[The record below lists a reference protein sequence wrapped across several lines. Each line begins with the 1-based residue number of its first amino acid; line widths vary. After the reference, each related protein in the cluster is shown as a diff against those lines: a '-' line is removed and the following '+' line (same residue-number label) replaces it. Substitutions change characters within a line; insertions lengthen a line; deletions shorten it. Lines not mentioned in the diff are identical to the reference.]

1 MSELADYYRLRD
13 KDLLSGSVAIVEGHT
28 LVRRL
33 LGMGLVP
40 RSLLCV
46 RGQEDIYAP
55 LLPSGCPIYS
65 MDHEEIRELIGYKFH
80 RGVLAAVDRPTIRP
94 LAASRA
100 NITANLV
107 LNLEGIQEGS
117 NFGGDYPVSPGVRRA
132 ANHYRPPDRRS
143 LQPESHQSQRR
154 LGIRLPAVPQ

>member
-46 RGQEDIYAP
+46 RGQEDI
-55 LLPSGCPIYS
+55 LC
-65 MDHEEIRELIGYKFH
+65 
-80 RGVLAAVDRPTIRP
+80 T
-94 LAASRA
+94 AASLR
-100 NITANLV
+100 LSD
-107 LNLEGIQEGS
+107 LFHGS
-117 NFGGDYPVSPGVRRA
+117 
-132 ANHYRPPDRRS
+132 
-143 LQPESHQSQRR
+143 
-154 LGIRLPAVPQ
+154 